1 MRATP
6 EHTTEL
12 ISELTNSLQSAFLLA
27 SRLEPGLR
35 QAARDAGGNCL
46 PALDRVSTAAQ
57 QLRPARTR
65 AVRNESGYLRP
76 RLNLRPRA

>member
-6 EHTTEL
+6 VDPEHAAEL

-35 QAARDAGGNCL
+35 QAARDAGDL
-46 PALDRVSTAAQ
+46 LAALDRVSTALQQFRPEADEGGAQ
-57 QLRPARTR
+57 
-65 AVRNESGYLRP
+65 
-76 RLNLRPRA
+76 